1 MEFAH
6 DEHHHQ
12 QHQHHEHRHQ
22 HQQQQ
27 SSMNNTNSNSN
38 HYDTFIGNDGILLS
52 YGYLGMYIFSL
63 GLSWWILA
71 IRQCYNTIK
80 CNNNNNNNVKF
91 TTDIS
96 TSFCYH
102 RHRCLEGSCKIL
114 CCSIGIIIELYCLT
128 LNHHHHHHHHDYAYT
143 QLPFYIS
150 FIIAGLLDILIST
163 IISPPNGI
171 DYVIHALPFYIHSYC
186 FRGHSYEQS
195 SITLTCYLLISYWGF
210 ITGISIINE
219 MLLSNSFIWIWIKC
233 FNVILHGT
241 WICQTGIIFLNTS
254 TLNEYHH
261 QHHHDHNKIM
271 QIVILFVWYMFIIM
285 LGQLII
291 LILLAKYYQ
300 VIPDWTRSIQQNTS
314 WQKYQSNSMSTHNN
328 NNIEYIQLLNTDYIE

>member
-1 MEFAH
+1 
-6 DEHHHQ
+6 
-12 QHQHHEHRHQ
+12 
-22 HQQQQ
+22 
-27 SSMNNTNSNSN
+27 
-38 HYDTFIGNDGILLS
+38 
-52 YGYLGMYIFSL
+52 MYIFSL

-80 CNNNNNNNVKF
+80 CNNNNNNNNVRH

-96 TSFCYH
+96 PSFCYH

-114 CCSIGIIIELYCLT
+114 FCSIGIIIELYCLT
-128 LNHHHHHHHHDYAYT
+128 LHHHHHHHHHDYAYT

-163 IISPPNGI
+163 IISPPKGI

-219 MLLSNSFIWIWIKC
+219 MLLP
-233 FNVILHGT
+233 
-241 WICQTGIIFLNTS
+241 
-254 TLNEYHH
+254 
-261 QHHHDHNKIM
+261 
-271 QIVILFVWYMFIIM
+271 
-285 LGQLII
+285 
-291 LILLAKYYQ
+291 KYYQ

-314 WQKYQSNSMSTHNN
+314 WQKYQSNSMPIHNN
-328 NNIEYIQLLNTDYIE
+328 NNI